1 MHPDDLRALEEASAL
16 ATTSIKAYFAA
27 PVDAADARAQAD
39 RVDKALILLARVNSA
54 RDHRLKELALT
65 FTIAKAMDLRGA
77 VLRPLLEQLTPASA
91 MDLKDVTPGAR
102 EGRSAHADPG
112 RRSRTQD
119 A

>member
-16 ATTSIKAYFAA
+16 ATTSIKAYFAQPA
-27 PVDAADARAQAD
+27 DETDSKANAA

-77 VLRPLLEQLTPASA
+77 VLRPLLEQLAPASG
-91 MDLKDVTPGAR
+91 MDLKDVTPPS
-102 EGRSAHADPG
+102 EGRSTHEEPG
-112 RRSRTQD
+112 RRSQPRG